1 MMPPVN
7 FQATTRSSQ
16 VANVQRALTAGWVL
30 WVVGWAVWWRADPV
44 VVWGG
49 VGSMLVQHG
58 LLLAFQFGLS
68 VRISRAAGHAVPSG
82 WVLVGAW
89 WRESVIAVK
98 VFGWRQPW
106 RWRARP
112 DTLPTQPVAP
122 QSVTSPGATVGIRP
136 RGVLLVHGFMCNRG
150 IWNGWHAELAQGGH
164 PVVAVNLEPCL
175 GTIDDYVATIEQ
187 AVAALTHAT
196 GRPPLVVAHSMGGLA
211 MRAWL
216 RATPGA
222 QARVAHIVTLGTP
235 HQGTWLARW
244 GLATNARQMRLNS
257 PWLRE
262 LAASEPPDLGRLFT
276 CWHSC
281 ADNIVF
287 PLGTAVLPG
296 CTERYLPSV
305 GHVALVDHPLVR
317 AGTLAQL
324 AR

>member
-1 MMPPVN
+1 MTTPVN
-7 FQATTRSSQ
+7 PQAAVRSSQ
-16 VANVQRALTAGWVL
+16 VANVQRALTVGWVL
-30 WVVGWAVWWRADPV
+30 WVVGWTVWWRADPV

-49 VGSMLVQHG
+49 VGLLLVQHG

-68 VRISRAAGHAVPSG
+68 ARVSRATGQAVPSG
-82 WVLVGAW
+82 WALAVAW

-106 RWRARP
+106 RWRAWP
-112 DTLPTQPVAP
+112 DTLPIPLASRAVAL
-122 QSVTSPGATVGIRP
+122 PGATAGMRP

-150 IWNGWHAELAQGGH
+150 LWNDWHAALAHGGH
-164 PVVAVNLEPCL
+164 PVVAVNLEPYR
-175 GTIDDYVATIEQ
+175 GGIDDYVPTIEQ
-187 AVAALTHAT
+187 AVAALTLAT

-244 GLATNARQMRLNS
+244 GFATNARQMRLNS
-257 PWLRE
+257 PWLSD
-262 LAASEPPDLGRLFT
+262 LAANEPPDLGQLFT

-296 CTERYLPSV
+296 CTERYLPHV
-305 GHVALVDHPLVR
+305 GHMALVDHPQVR
-317 AGTLAQL
+317 ADTLALL